1 MRNCKMVKEK
11 MIEFIEDELN
21 DSERAEFQAHL
32 DECQDCRT
40 LYARFEAVYGVTA
53 EPEEISPSPSFYARL
68 QERVDKYEDEKISLA
83 EIWAYFTGKSRTVF
97 ASVAVLAAIFAGYML
112 GTGTSIQ
119 NYATAGTADE
129 TTLTQYF
136 GVDYFDISS
145 DLAVPEIYNQLINGE
160 AQGE

>member
-11 MIEFIEDELN
+11 MIEFIDGELS
-21 DSERAEFQAHL
+21 DSEKAEFQVHL
-32 DECQDCRT
+32 DECQDCKA
-40 LYARFEAVYGVTA
+40 LYARFEAVYGVVA
-53 EPEEISPSPSFYARL
+53 EPEEIYPSPSFYARL
-68 QERVDKYEDEKISLA
+68 QERVEKYEDEKISLA

-97 ASVAVLAAIFAGYML
+97 ASAAVLAAIFAGYML
-112 GTGTSIQ
+112 GTGTTIQ
-119 NYATAGTADE
+119 NYATAGTTDE